1 MPICPTCQSKVPG
14 TIANIRTGRKF
25 CEFCAEVVCPTYNK
39 HAVLSV
45 EEAAWLK
52 AQGIDP
58 NDGLCVSPEIAEQ
71 HRVLSCGATTHNQ
84 PFAVS

>member
-14 TIANIRTGRKF
+14 TITNIQNGQEF

-58 NDGLCVSPEIAEQ
+58 GTARIEEYLRDLGVDSNG
-71 HRVLSCGATTHNQ
+71 
-84 PFAVS
+84 